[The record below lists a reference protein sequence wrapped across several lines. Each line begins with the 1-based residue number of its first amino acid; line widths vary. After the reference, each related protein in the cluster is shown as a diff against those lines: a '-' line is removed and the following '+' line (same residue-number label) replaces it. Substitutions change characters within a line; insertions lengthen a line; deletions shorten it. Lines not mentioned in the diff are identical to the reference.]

1 MDFEQIVELLKS
13 DDYKERAKGEYFFV
27 KDKYTK
33 LHRMIVKREAGTIT
47 FEPNCPMKQWKDQAA
62 AMGEYL
68 HQLEIK
74 AEIEGVEL

>member
-1 MDFEQIVELLKS
+1 
-13 DDYKERAKGEYFFV
+13 
-27 KDKYTK
+27 
-33 LHRMIVKREAGTIT
+33 MIVKREAGTIT
-47 FEPNCPMKQWKDQAA
+47 FKPNCPMEQWKAQAA